1 VRGVRYRAKGSR
13 AVCGTLGVLWGVCW
27 VLLEVVCVLS
37 ITSAV
42 VHGALAW
49 ASASRS
55 THLAVAVAQ
64 VAAQVENALERM
76 DGINLDVGDGLAAEL
91 HDVIGETLGSMHV
104 PTAADHLMGMVSTFM
119 QARLMKEMGPE
130 GLAGLMQPSEGSSAA
145 SQDG

>member
-1 VRGVRYRAKGSR
+1 MRGVRCRAKGSR
-13 AVCGTLGVLWGVCW
+13 AVCGALGVLWGVCW

-55 THLAVAVAQ
+55 THLAVAVAS

-76 DGINLDVGDGLAAEL
+76 DGLNVDVGDGIAAEL

-104 PTAADHLMGMVSTFM
+104 PTAADHLMGMVSTFL
-119 QARLMKEMGPE
+119 QARMMKEMGPE
-130 GLAGLMQPSEGSSAA
+130 GLAGLMQPSEGSSAP

>member
-1 VRGVRYRAKGSR
+1 MRGVRCRAKGSR
-13 AVCGTLGVLWGVCW
+13 AVCGAVGVLWGVYE

-37 ITSAV
+37 VTSAV

-55 THLAVAVAQ
+55 THLTVAVAR

-76 DGINLDVGDGLAAEL
+76 DSLNVDVGDGLAAEL

-104 PTAADHLMGMVSTFM
+104 PTAADHLMGMLSTFM
-119 QARLMKEMGPE
+119 QARMLKDMGPE

-145 SQDG
+145 SPDG